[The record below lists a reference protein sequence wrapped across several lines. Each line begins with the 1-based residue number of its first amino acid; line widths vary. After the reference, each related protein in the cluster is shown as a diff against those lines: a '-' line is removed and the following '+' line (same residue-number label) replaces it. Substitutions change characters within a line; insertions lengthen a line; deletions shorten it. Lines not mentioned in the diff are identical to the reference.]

1 MISNSGTECRSRISG
16 VACLIV
22 TLMLPA
28 MACALLSCGIG
39 IHTRSFFGET
49 LDIRVKV
56 DSVANDELP
65 LAMDVVYVYDENVLA
80 NILKMSSKQWF
91 QQEESRQRSGA
102 ENGEE
107 ESGYQMW
114 GWEWVPGQ
122 DTTVHLPLKTSTVGA
137 VVFVKY
143 FKEGQHRAK
152 LQLFKDVEMNLGY
165 DDFTVEPL

>member
-1 MISNSGTECRSRISG
+1 MISNSGTEHHARIAG
-16 VACLIV
+16 AARLIV
-22 TLMLPA
+22 TLILPV
-28 MACALLSCGIG
+28 MACTILSCGIG
-39 IHTRSFFGET
+39 VHTRSFFGET

-80 NILKMSSKQWF
+80 KILQMSSKQWF
-91 QQEESRQRSGA
+91 DQEESRRRSSA
-102 ENGEE
+102 ENDDEE
-107 ESGYQMW
+107 TGYQMW

-122 DTTVHLPLKTSTVGA
+122 DTTVHLPLKSSTVGA